1 MEEYVEI
8 ILKNNSLIKLR
19 TNKITENPIKNRLE
33 MFDLD
38 SRSMFYIKID
48 EIIYYS
54 IKLKEEI

>member
-1 MEEYVEI
+1 MEKYVEI
-8 ILKNNSLIKLR
+8 IFKNNSLIKLR
-19 TNKITENPIKNRLE
+19 TNKIVEDPIKNRLE

-54 IKLKEEI
+54 IKLKEE